1 MTTLETPAH
10 GTSADA
16 ARQPQLEART
26 DRVRRRWHRFGLAR
40 YLLLGTG
47 LVLFVLWLLVVADA
61 AWPLAPIVRGSLS
74 VLWLVAVVVGGL
86 LFLMIPMRRRRRRLH
101 AASLLDHQLRLGA
114 EPVATALSL
123 EGQPDPLAEVLR
135 RRAADSAEHVTASV
149 RPAAVVP
156 LSRLRWQVG
165 AVGCV
170 SALWVG
176 TAIVFPTL
184 PVQGV
189 MRFLLPAADVPPFAL
204 TRFEVSWTPESPVV
218 GEAVTV
224 AALAHGRTPDTV
236 EAVLLDTDLEPID
249 RRVMR
254 TLEPA
259 RFEFDL
265 RDLRE
270 PVIFCIE
277 ADGRRTR
284 RYTIAPNPPEPVP
297 AEDEPGQAA
306 EQDDPG
312 DASGA
317 LRPGSGED
325 EQGRALS
332 GLMGR
337 LAGLVSDL
345 MALAERAQAAAAGD
359 VGVDAAL
366 AGELQA
372 LQDEAAELAEAL
384 EAMGGMSPALADQL
398 DAMSEALAGM
408 EIAGLPAQPSDGAV
422 QSDAEGQSARRT
434 WAQALE
440 NAARSDA
447 ASLATG
453 LGESLS
459 DIESG
464 LANRGG
470 GEENPAIRDPQAGG
484 SYDETLRDGE
494 RGVLPEALMRQV
506 PPRYR
511 DQTDAYFRRLAERR
525 QASPH
530 ED

>member
-10 GTSADA
+10 GIATDA
-16 ARQPQLEART
+16 PEQPQLEART

-40 YLLLGTG
+40 HILLGTG
-47 LVLFVLWLLVVADA
+47 LMLFALWLLVVADA
-61 AWPLAPIVRGSLS
+61 AWPLAPIVRGSLG
-74 VLWLVAVVVGGL
+74 VLWLVVVVVGVL
-86 LFLMIPMRRRRRRLH
+86 FFLMIPMRRRSRRLH
-101 AASLLDHQLRLGA
+101 AASLLDHQLRFAA

-123 EGQPDPLAEVLR
+123 EGQHDPLAEVLR
-135 RRAADSAEHVTASV
+135 RRAIDSAEHAAGSV
-149 RPAAVVP
+149 PTAAVVP

-165 AVGCV
+165 ALACV

-176 TAIVFPTL
+176 TAVVFPTL
-184 PVQGV
+184 PIQGL
-189 MRFLLPAADVPPFAL
+189 MRFMLPSADVPPFAL
-204 TRFEVSWTPESPVV
+204 TRFDVSWTPESPGV
-218 GEAVTV
+218 GDAVTV
-224 AALAHGRTPDTV
+224 EALAHGRTPDRV
-236 EAVLLDTDLEPID
+236 ECVLLDADLQPMD

-254 TLEPA
+254 TLEPS

-270 PVIFCIE
+270 PVTFHLE

-297 AEDEPGQAA
+297 AEDEPVQAA
-306 EQDDPG
+306 GQDDPG
-312 DASGA
+312 GASGE
-317 LRPGSGED
+317 LRGGSGED

-337 LAGLVSDL
+337 LAGLVNDL
-345 MALAERAQAAAAGD
+345 MALAERAQAAAAAD

-372 LQDEAAELAEAL
+372 LQDEAAALAEAL
-384 EAMGGMSPALADQL
+384 KAMGGLSPALADQL
-398 DAMSEALAGM
+398 DAMSEALAGL
-408 EIAGLPAQPSDGAV
+408 EIAGLPAQPSGGAA
-422 QSDAEGQSARRT
+422 QSDTDGQSARRT

-459 DIESG
+459 NIESG

-470 GEENPAIRDPQAGG
+470 GEENPAARDPQAGG
-484 SYDETLRDGE
+484 SYDETLSDGE

-525 QASPH
+525 QASPD